1 MGWIRKGYLRK
12 ETEGFISAAQE
23 QALRTNWVK
32 KNIDD
37 QDVSEKCRKYGEK
50 DESITHL
57 IAECEKL
64 AQRDYKQRHDN
75 ITRIVHLELCQKF
88 GLVGKIKWY
97 NQKPANV
104 VENDTVKI
112 LWGFNIQ
119 TDDVIQHRRMKVSPY

>member
-1 MGWIRKGYLRK
+1 M
-12 ETEGFISAAQE
+12 
-23 QALRTNWVK
+23 
-32 KNIDD
+32 D
-37 QDVSEKCRKYGEK
+37 QDVSEKCKKYGGK

-75 ITRIVHLELCQKF
+75 IARIVHLELCQKF
-88 GLVGKIKWY
+88 GLVGKVKWY
-97 NQKPANV
+97 NQKPASV